1 MRRSANQ
8 TRMSSLPVQNID
20 TASLS
25 ERQKNGLAI
34 LRNLTV
40 DQLNRIKGMLKLS
53 GPGVIGP
60 QTLDAFVALAQ
71 QSNIDLTNAGVTAFK
86 RANGLGDTGALA
98 GVIGAQ
104 TAGVYFGMI
113 VAAPQAGG
121 GGDGSSARQIN
132 QAGLNLIK
140 EFEGFAEAIPGTTS
154 VRAYPDPGTGGD
166 PWTIGYG
173 HTGPD
178 VRPGIVFTQAQA
190 EAALRSDLRGAEAA
204 VLQAVTVA
212 LTDNQFAALVSFTFN
227 VGAGAFQD
235 STLLR
240 LLNQGDYTGA
250 AGQFGQWVNGGSGPL
265 PGLVRRR
272 AAERALFLS

>member
-1 MRRSANQ
+1 MRRSANL
-8 TRMSSLPVQNID
+8 TGMSSLPVQNID
-20 TASLS
+20 PASLS

-71 QSNIDLTNAGVTAFK
+71 QLNIDLTNAGVTAFK

-113 VAAPQAGG
+113 VAPPQAG

-132 QAGLNLIK
+132 QAGLDLIK
-140 EFEGFAEAIPGTTS
+140 EFEGYAEPIPGTTS

-178 VRPGIVFTQAQA
+178 VRPGVVFTQAQA
-190 EAALRSDLRGAEAA
+190 EAALRSDLRGAQSA
-204 VLQAVTVA
+204 VASAVTVA
-212 LTDNQFAALVSFTFN
+212 LSDNQFAALVSFTFN

>member
-1 MRRSANQ
+1 
-8 TRMSSLPVQNID
+8 MSSPPVQNID

-60 QTLDAFVALAQ
+60 QTLDAFVDLAQ
-71 QSNIDLTNAGVTAFK
+71 QLSIDLTNAGVTAFK

-113 VAAPQAGG
+113 IGAPQAGG
-121 GGDGSSARQIN
+121 GDGASARQIN

-140 EFEGFAEAIPGTTS
+140 DFEGYAEVIPGTTS

-178 VRPGIVFTQAQA
+178 VRPGVVFTQAQA
-190 EAALRSDLRGAEAA
+190 EAALRSDLRGAQSA
-204 VLQAVTVA
+204 VASAVTVA

-227 VGAGAFQD
+227 VGAGAFQS

-250 AGQFGQWVNGGSGPL
+250 AGQFAQWVNGGGGPL

-272 AAERALFLS
+272 AAERALFLT

>member
-1 MRRSANQ
+1 
-8 TRMSSLPVQNID
+8 MSSLPVQNID
-20 TASLS
+20 PASLS

-71 QSNIDLTNAGVTAFK
+71 QLGIDLTNAGVTAFK
-86 RANGLGDTGALA
+86 RAHGLGDTGALA

-104 TAGVYFGMI
+104 TAGVYYGMI
-113 VAAPQAGG
+113 VAPPQS

-132 QAGLNLIK
+132 QAGLDLIK
-140 EFEGFAEAIPGTTS
+140 ECEGYAEVIPGTTS

-178 VRPGIVFTQAQA
+178 VRPGVVFTQAQA
-190 EAALRSDLRGAEAA
+190 DAALRSDLRGAESA
-204 VLQAVTVA
+204 VAQAVAVA

-227 VGAGAFQD
+227 VGAGAFQS

-240 LLNQGDYTGA
+240 LLNQGDYAGA
-250 AGQFGQWVNGGSGPL
+250 AGQFGQWVSGGSGPL

>member
-1 MRRSANQ
+1 
-8 TRMSSLPVQNID
+8 MSSPPVQNID
-20 TASLS
+20 IASLS
-25 ERQKNGLAI
+25 ESQKNGLAI
-34 LRNLTV
+34 LRNLTA
-40 DQLNRIKGMLKLS
+40 DQLNRIKSVLKLG

-71 QSNIDLTNAGVTAFK
+71 RLSIDLTNAGVTAFK

-104 TAGVYFGMI
+104 TAGAYFRLI
-113 VAAPQAGG
+113 VAVPQDGG
-121 GGDGSSARQIN
+121 GSSARRIN

-140 EFEGFAEAIPGTTS
+140 DFEGYAEVVPGTTT

-173 HTGPD
+173 HTGAD
-178 VRPGIVFTQAQA
+178 VRPGVVFTQAQA
-190 EAALRSDLRGAEAA
+190 EAALRSDLRDAEEA
-204 VLQAVTVA
+204 VARAVAVA
-212 LTDNQFAALVSFTFN
+212 LSDNQFAALVSFTFN
-227 VGAGAFQD
+227 VGAGALLE

-240 LLNQGDYTGA
+240 LLNQGDVAGA
-250 AGQFGQWVNGGSGPL
+250 AAQFAQWVRGGGGVL